1 MPRLLG
7 LSLQDDNMM
16 HSDTPRSFIAVMAL
30 VLSASL
36 VGSQAYG
43 LSPARLAAGGTLDQ
57 QARFVAGLPQLGAG
71 GSYKALESTAAWQA
85 HQKSMSSH
93 WNKLKELRLT
103 KMQAWYESDFK
114 ALYDPKLTMMYPFS
128 GPDFINAHTL
138 YPSAPRYVFYAL
150 EDIDNMPALLAMGEP
165 QRAEALR
172 SIDFALRDIYSK
184 GYFITMHMSADL
196 NHKRAEGVVPIFMVF
211 LARSGHELLE
221 MNRVVISPE
230 GALVQV
236 TGGAST
242 NKIQGLQIKFRD
254 RDGGQTQEL
263 LYFDVNMDNEHVVQ
277 IPGFTKFL
285 ETIKPTNTFLK
296 AASYLMCCS
305 KFSKTRAI
313 VLETSQTIFQD
324 DTGVPL
330 RNLDTSIWDLQ
341 LYGEYTWPISDFGSY
356 THQSRL
362 MALYQKTP
370 AAEIEHLPF
379 PMGYHYWGA
388 QKQNH
393 MMVTRK
399 PQSAD

>member
-1 MPRLLG
+1 MMY
-7 LSLQDDNMM
+7 QD
-16 HSDTPRSFIAVMAL
+16 SIRSFVAATVLAL
-30 VLSASL
+30 AACLL
-36 VGSQAYG
+36 GSQAHA
-43 LSPARLAAGGTLDQ
+43 LSPAPLAPGGTLDQ
-57 QARFVAGLPQLGAG
+57 QARFVAGLPQLGASG
-71 GSYKALESTAAWQA
+71 GYKALESTAAWQA
-85 HQKSMSSH
+85 HQKSMSAH
-93 WNKLKELRLT
+93 WSKLKELRLS
-103 KMQAWYESDFK
+103 KMEAWYESDFK
-114 ALYDPKLTMMYPFS
+114 DLYDPKLTMMYPFS
-128 GPDFINAHTL
+128 GPDFITAHTL
-138 YPSAPRYVFYAL
+138 YPAAARYVFYAL
-150 EDIDNMPALLAMGEP
+150 EDIDRMPALLAMGEA
-165 QRAEALR
+165 QRAQALR

-230 GALVQV
+230 GTMVEP
-236 TGGAST
+236 TGLAKRSD
-242 NKIQGLQIKFRD
+242 IRGLQIKFRD
-254 RDGGQTQEL
+254 RGGGQPQEL

-285 ETIKPTNTFLK
+285 GTIKPTNTFLK

-356 THQSRL
+356 THQPSL
-362 MALYQKTP
+362 MALYKKTE
-370 AAEIEHLPF
+370 AAQIKQLPF